1 MPHSA
6 DRVVV
11 IGGGVAG
18 ASTALAL
25 QRSGIDVAVFERS
38 PEPRDPADALQIWV
52 NGMFALDRIGG
63 CDLIPA
69 RCGPMTTPELRS
81 LRSSIPQR
89 VVCSGLAS
97 ESGLLQALDVH
108 SS

>member
-38 PEPRDPADALQIWV
+38 PEPRDPADALQIWG
-52 NGMFALDRIGG
+52 NGMLALG
-63 CDLIPA
+63 
-69 RCGPMTTPELRS
+69 
-81 LRSSIPQR
+81 
-89 VVCSGLAS
+89 
-97 ESGLLQALDVH
+97 ES
-108 SS
+108 